1 MRPINLFPHPF
12 DPRTAVLIT
21 QWLFLALLVASLLGV
36 ALVDTDSLL
45 RLGTIGGLALVV
57 ATTVIMSI
65 TRPLL
70 TPTTVLFY
78 VVPALDCLAI
88 AILRID
94 ADGAASLAPLLTVIV
109 PATWLGTS
117 GRVWSIHVAFAL
129 GALTIASDLARA
141 SIVTQGALVADVP
154 ALLMIPIV
162 AAIASLFGYQLV
174 DEAETASSSERAARR
189 TRDAIVDTVD
199 VGMIVLD
206 GDGTPVIVNRAL
218 REHPVVRAEGPDPY
232 SAIRS
237 VPSFEADGQTRHAPE
252 REPLARAMTEEGL
265 TDELFWARAQD
276 DVTTAAFIA
285 NSRRL
290 VDERGQLE
298 STVIV
303 FTDVTAYVEAVRSRD
318 RLISSVSHELR
329 TPLTVM
335 RGFLELAA
343 EAHASGG
350 DRLAEYLEVVE
361 RNLVR
366 EFAIVDQ
373 LILAAQADI
382 EPTASQPVA
391 TELDAVTASALETFH
406 HEAQAKS
413 IELRCSAPTTSV
425 PLDPRLFRL
434 IAEALI
440 ANAVRFTPL
449 HGLVDVTAEY
459 HRGDGEADGKRAST
473 DERGLVR
480 LTVRDSGM
488 GISAADIERIFDPF
502 FRTEAAM
509 RSGAP
514 GVGLGLPIL
523 KRILDAH
530 DGTIQVQSEL
540 GGGTTVTVEL
550 PV

>member
-1 MRPINLFPHPF
+1 MRTMTLFPHPF

-21 QWLFLALLVASLLGV
+21 QWLFLALLVVSLLGV
-36 ALVDTDSLL
+36 ALIDTERIITAGAVS
-45 RLGTIGGLALVV
+45 GLALVLAMTV
-57 ATTVIMSI
+57 AMTIA
-65 TRPLL
+65 RPAL
-70 TPTTVLFY
+70 TPTTALFY

-88 AILRID
+88 AILRFD
-94 ADGAASLAPLLTVIV
+94 ADGAASLAPLLTIIV

-117 GRVWSIHVAFAL
+117 GRAWSILIACGLGVLTVTSDIVRAATAPP
-129 GALTIASDLARA
+129 GALETDL
-141 SIVTQGALVADVP
+141 P
-154 ALLMIPIV
+154 ALLMVPIV
-162 AAIASLFGYQLV
+162 AAVASLFGFQLV
-174 DEAETASSSERAARR
+174 DEAEVASSSERAARR
-189 TRDAIVDTVD
+189 TRDAIVDTVE

-206 GDGTPVIVNRAL
+206 RDGAPVIVNRAL

-232 SAIRS
+232 AAVRS
-237 VPSFEADGQTRHAPE
+237 IPSFEADGRTPHTPE
-252 REPLARAMTEEGL
+252 REPLMRAMTEEGL
-265 TDELFWARAQD
+265 TDDLFWARAHD
-276 DVTTAAFIA
+276 GVTTAAFIA

-290 VDERGQLE
+290 VDEHGQLE
-298 STVIV
+298 GIVMV

-343 EAHASGG
+343 ESHASGG

-373 LILAAQADI
+373 LILAAQDDM
-382 EPTASQPVA
+382 EPTSAQPAA
-391 TELDAVTASALETFH
+391 TELDAVTASAIETFRL
-406 HEAQAKS
+406 EAQAKS
-413 IELRCSAPTTSV
+413 IELRFSAPRTSV
-425 PLDPRLFRL
+425 PLAPRLFRL

-449 HGLVDVTAEY
+449 DGHVEVSVDY
-459 HRGDGEADGKRAST
+459 DGGEGAGT
-473 DERGLVR
+473 DARGLVR

-502 FRTEAAM
+502 FRAEAAM

-530 DGTIQVQSEL
+530 DGTIRVQSEL

>member
-1 MRPINLFPHPF
+1 MTLFPHPF

-21 QWLFLALLVASLLGV
+21 QWLFLALLSASVLGV
-36 ALVDTDSLL
+36 ALVDTGSLL

-57 ATTVIMSI
+57 VTTVIVSI

-70 TPTTVLFY
+70 TPAQGLFY

-94 ADGAASLAPLLTVIV
+94 ADGAASLAPLLTIIV

-129 GALTIASDLARA
+129 GALTIASDLVRA
-141 SIVTQGALVADVP
+141 STVTQGAVEADVA
-154 ALLMIPIV
+154 ALLMVPIV
-162 AAIASLFGYQLV
+162 AAVASLFGYQLV
-174 DEAETASSSERAARR
+174 DEAEVASSSERAARR
-189 TRDAIVDTVD
+189 TRDAIVDTVE

-206 GDGTPVIVNRAL
+206 ADGTPVIVNRAL
-218 REHPVVRAEGPDPY
+218 REHPVVRAEGADPY

-237 VPSFEADGQTRHAPE
+237 VPSFEADGRTPHTPE
-252 REPLARAMTEEGL
+252 REPLLRAMTEEGL
-265 TDELFWARAQD
+265 SDELFWARAHD
-276 DVTTAAFIA
+276 GVTTAAFLA

-290 VDERGQLE
+290 VDEHGQLE
-298 STVIV
+298 GTVMV

-350 DRLAEYLEVVE
+350 ERLTEYLQVVE

-373 LILAAQADI
+373 LILAAQADM
-382 EPTASQPVA
+382 EPTSAQPTA
-391 TELDAVTASALETFH
+391 TELDAVTASALETFR

-413 IELRCSAPTTSV
+413 IELRYQAPATSV

-449 HGLVDVTAEY
+449 HGHVEVIVDYDERAGGGDDDDAIAE
-459 HRGDGEADGKRAST
+459 G
-473 DERGLVR
+473 RGLVR
-480 LTVRDSGM
+480 LTVRDSGL
-488 GISAADIERIFDPF
+488 GISAMDIERIFDPF
-502 FRTEAAM
+502 FRAEAAM

>member
-1 MRPINLFPHPF
+1 MTLFPHPF

-21 QWLFLALLVASLLGV
+21 QWLFLALLFVSLLGV
-36 ALVDTDSLL
+36 ALIDAE
-45 RLGTIGGLALVV
+45 RLVTVGAVAALSAVLAITVVMTIA
-57 ATTVIMSI
+57 
-65 TRPLL
+65 RPAL
-70 TPTTVLFY
+70 TPATALFY

-88 AILRID
+88 AILRVD
-94 ADGAASLAPLLTVIV
+94 ADGAASLAPLLTIVV

-117 GRVWSIHVAFAL
+117 GRAWSILIAFGL
-129 GALTIASDLARA
+129 GALTVTSDIVRA
-141 SIVTQGALVADVP
+141 ATAPPGALEADLP
-154 ALLMIPIV
+154 ALLMVPIV
-162 AAIASLFGYQLV
+162 AAIASLFGFQLV
-174 DEAETASSSERAARR
+174 DEAEVASNSERAARR

-206 GDGTPVIVNRAL
+206 GNGAPVIVNRAL

-237 VPSFEADGQTRHAPE
+237 IPSFEADGRTPHTPE
-252 REPLARAMTEEGL
+252 REPLMRAMTEEGL
-265 TDELFWARAQD
+265 TDELFWARAHD
-276 DVTTAAFIA
+276 GVTTAAFIA

-298 STVIV
+298 GTVMV

-335 RGFLELAA
+335 RGFLELAT
-343 EAHASGG
+343 ESHASGG
-350 DRLAEYLEVVE
+350 DRLTEYLEVVE

-373 LILAAQADI
+373 LILAAQADM
-382 EPTASQPVA
+382 EPSSAQPAA
-391 TELDAVTASALETFH
+391 TELDAVTASALETFRR
-406 HEAQAKS
+406 EAQAKS
-413 IELRCSAPTTSV
+413 IELRCSAPTTTA

-434 IAEALI
+434 ITEALI

-449 HGLVDVTAEY
+449 HGHVDVSVDYDAGD
-459 HRGDGEADGKRAST
+459 GDGEGDGT
-473 DERGLVR
+473 DGLGIVR

-502 FRTEAAM
+502 FRAEAAM

-530 DGTIQVQSEL
+530 DGTIRVQSEL

>member
-1 MRPINLFPHPF
+1 MTLFPHPF
-12 DPRTAVLIT
+12 DPRTAILIT
-21 QWLFLALLVASLLGV
+21 QWLFLALLLVSELAVALVDGAQLATVGTLVGLGV
-36 ALVDTDSLL
+36 ALAIT
-45 RLGTIGGLALVV
+45 LVL
-57 ATTVIMSI
+57 TVW
-65 TRPLL
+65 RPVL
-70 TPTTVLFY
+70 TPAAAFFY
-78 VVPALDCLAI
+78 VVPSIDIIAI
-88 AILRID
+88 ALLRLD
-94 ADGAASLAPLLTVIV
+94 ASDSASLAPLLTVVV

-117 GRVWSIHVAFAL
+117 GRGWSIPLAFVL
-129 GALTIASDLARA
+129 GGATIARDLVGAAASAPDTVESDFA
-141 SIVTQGALVADVP
+141 
-154 ALLMIPIV
+154 ALLMVPLV
-162 AAIASLFGYQLV
+162 AAVSSLFGFQLV

-189 TRDAIVDTVD
+189 TRDAIVDTAD
-199 VGMIVLD
+199 IGMIVLD
-206 GDGTPVIVNRAL
+206 GNGTPVIVNRAL

-237 VPSFEADGQTRHAPE
+237 IPSFEADGRTPHTPE
-252 REPLARAMTEEGL
+252 REPLMQAMTEEGM
-265 TDELFWARAQD
+265 TDELFWARAHD
-276 DVTTAAFIA
+276 GVTTAAFLA

-298 STVIV
+298 GTVMV

-335 RGFLELAA
+335 RGFLELAT
-343 EAHASGG
+343 EAHSSGG
-350 DRLAEYLEVVE
+350 ERLAEYLQVVE

-373 LILAAQADI
+373 LILAAQADM
-382 EPTASQPVA
+382 EPTSAQPTA
-391 TELDAVTASALETFH
+391 TELDAVTASALETFRL
-406 HEAQAKS
+406 EAQAKS
-413 IELRCSAPTTSV
+413 IELRFSAPTTSV

-449 HGLVDVTAEY
+449 HGQVDVSVDY
-459 HRGDGEADGKRAST
+459 
-473 DERGLVR
+473 DERAAGGGDAIAEGHGLVR

-488 GISAADIERIFDPF
+488 GISAMDIERIFDPF
-502 FRTEAAM
+502 FRAEAAM

-523 KRILDAH
+523 KRILDGH
-530 DGTIQVQSEL
+530 EGTIQVQSEL

>member
-1 MRPINLFPHPF
+1 VRTLTLFPHPF

-21 QWLFLALLVASLLGV
+21 QWLFLALLVVSLLGV
-36 ALVDTDSLL
+36 ALIDAEGVVT
-45 RLGTIGGLALVV
+45 LGALAGLVLILAITVVMTIA
-57 ATTVIMSI
+57 
-65 TRPLL
+65 RPAL
-70 TPTTVLFY
+70 TPTTALFY

-88 AILRID
+88 AILRVD
-94 ADGAASLAPLLTVIV
+94 ADGAASLSPLLAIIV

-117 GRVWSIHVAFAL
+117 GRAWSILVAFAL
-129 GALTIASDLARA
+129 GALTIAGDLVRTATA
-141 SIVTQGALVADVP
+141 PPGALEADLP
-154 ALLMIPIV
+154 ALLMVPII
-162 AAIASLFGYQLV
+162 AAVASLFGFQLV
-174 DEAETASSSERAARR
+174 DEAEVASSSERAARR
-189 TRDAIVDTVD
+189 TRDAIVDTVE

-206 GDGTPVIVNRAL
+206 GNGAPVIVNRAL

-237 VPSFEADGQTRHAPE
+237 IPSFEADGRTPHTPE
-252 REPLARAMTEEGL
+252 REPLMQAMTEEGM
-265 TDELFWARAQD
+265 TDELFWARAHD
-276 DVTTAAFIA
+276 GVTTAAFIA

-298 STVIV
+298 GTVMV

-335 RGFLELAA
+335 RGFLELAT
-343 EAHASGG
+343 ESHASGG
-350 DRLAEYLEVVE
+350 DRLTEYLEVVE

-373 LILAAQADI
+373 LILAAQADM
-382 EPTASQPVA
+382 EPSSAQPAA
-391 TELDAVTASALETFH
+391 TELDAVTANALETFR

-413 IELRCSAPTTSV
+413 IELHCSAPTTTA

-434 IAEALI
+434 ITEALI

-449 HGLVDVTAEY
+449 HGHVDVGVDYDA
-459 HRGDGEADGKRAST
+459 GDGTDGL
-473 DERGLVR
+473 GIVR

-530 DGTIQVQSEL
+530 DGTIRVQSEL